1 MIETFESMPTTLQI
15 YWILAAV
22 SSVIFIIQAI
32 MTFAGFDADADAD
45 IPDAPDSIP
54 DSGDAAF
61 DADGFHLV
69 SVKSIICF
77 ILGFGWT
84 GVVCWDL
91 IPNRIVLAL
100 VATLVGLV
108 FMASIAF
115 LLYQVMKLNKDNT
128 FHVEQVIGQ
137 TAEVYLRIPAA
148 RSDSGKI
155 TISHNGSVHELEA
168 LTEGNDI
175 PTGAKV
181 RITAKVDGDT
191 VLVETLVP

>member
-1 MIETFESMPTTLQI
+1 MFAEFSLMPTMLQA
-15 YWILAAV
+15 YWIMAALASIV
-22 SSVIFIIQAI
+22 FIIQAI

-45 IPDAPDSIP
+45 LVDAPDDIP
-54 DSGDAAF
+54 SGGGDAAF

-84 GVVCWDL
+84 GVLCWDL
-91 IPNRIVLAL
+91 ITNRYLLAL
-100 VATLVGLV
+100 CATLVGLV

-115 LLYQVMKLNKDNT
+115 LIYQIMKLNRDNT
-128 FHVEQVIGQ
+128 FHVEHVVGK

-148 RSDSGKI
+148 RQDSGKI

-168 LTEGNDI
+168 FTQGEAI

-181 RITAKVDGDT
+181 RIVEKVDGDT
-191 VLVETLVP
+191 VIVEKL